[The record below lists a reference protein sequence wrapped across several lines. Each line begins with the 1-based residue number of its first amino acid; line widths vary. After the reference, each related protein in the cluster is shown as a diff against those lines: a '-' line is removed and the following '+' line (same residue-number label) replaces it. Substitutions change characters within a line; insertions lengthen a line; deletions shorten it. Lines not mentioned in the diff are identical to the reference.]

1 MGIKKITVLVASG
14 GALPSELPTESN
26 PEMDEVHPV
35 GSMVDVSCEEV
46 GVQNNPFKMANL

>member
-46 GVQNNPFKMANL
+46 GVQKIH